1 MQLTK
6 KLEIAGLFKKGLAQN
21 LGSLLYRK
29 ETAQVTSL
37 YVSMVAGIALGF
49 GVSIVNTRLLG
60 PQRYGDFRFLI
71 DLFTF
76 VATITTFG
84 FFFAGGRLLAE
95 RRNEHIRDELVG
107 GLLTIASIISLLLI
121 VILFVFSFFVDGL
134 FHPGLGKII
143 RLFSPLLFIFPF
155 RMCLENIMQGD
166 NRIFQLAIFQ
176 RASQVLYLI
185 GALTVSYLVPFS
197 LTICLILQLGI
208 AALVILVM
216 SLLLKPALNGVRPIL
231 SQIYTEN
238 RIYGFHVYVGSLAN
252 VATAMLMGLLVGYF
266 VNTTALGFYSLALTV
281 TMPLSFIPSA
291 FGTTL
296 FKTFANRTSIPKK
309 VVLGTIGL
317 TGCTLTA
324 FLLLIDKVVVLAY
337 SPEYSEVI
345 PLAYVM
351 AIGKVLHGF
360 GDFVNR
366 FLGAHGKGKELR
378 NGAFVV
384 GVSIVAG
391 SLTLIPAFGA
401 LGAVITKV
409 VAGGLYC
416 GMMCY
421 YYRKTKI

>member
-1 MQLTK
+1 MQLAK
-6 KLEIAGLFKKGLAQN
+6 NLEMVTLLRKDLTQN
-21 LGSLLYRK
+21 LGRLLYCK

-37 YVSMVAGIALGF
+37 YVSMVAGIAF
-49 GVSIVNTRLLG
+49 GLIVSIVNTRLLG
-60 PQRYGDFRFLI
+60 PQRYGDFKFLI
-71 DLFTF
+71 NLFTF

-84 FFFAGGRLLAE
+84 FFFSGGRLLAE
-95 RRNEHIRDELVG
+95 RRNEHIRDQLVG

-121 VILFVFSFFVDGL
+121 VILFVFSFFVDDL

-155 RMCLENIMQGD
+155 KLCLENIMQGD
-166 NRIFQLAIFQ
+166 NRIFQLAVFQ
-176 RASQVLYLI
+176 RASQVFYLI

-208 AALVILVM
+208 AALVILIM
-216 SLLLKPALNGVRPIL
+216 SLLLKPALNGVHPIL
-231 SQIYTEN
+231 SQIYAEN
-238 RIYGFHVYVGSLAN
+238 TIYGFKVYVGSLAN
-252 VATAMLMGLLVGYF
+252 VATATLMGLLVGYF

-309 VVLGTIGL
+309 AIFASIGL
-317 TGCTLTA
+317 TGCTLVA
-324 FLLLIDKVVVLAY
+324 FFLLIDKVVLLAY

-345 PLAYVM
+345 SLAYVI
-351 AIGKVLHGF
+351 AIGNVLHGF

-384 GVSIVAG
+384 GASIIAG

-401 LGAVITKV
+401 LGAVFTKV
-409 VAGGLYC
+409 IAGGLYC